1 MLLFINNLKTK
12 KMKKNYSGSTPLQ
25 IISFRLWV
33 MNLAVHQRIKKQ
45 QNISKE
51 CVQLAICLE
60 DFVVSLKR
68 QHLYDEAIKAEKL
81 LEELPKKEKKELIPS
96 YIGPIQLKS
105 WLIDVALDELRIH
118 PNQKKTKTLI
128 DWMNIS
134 KTTLTMNS
142 SKTHIKYMEQIN
154 EAEML
159 LNM

>member
-1 MLLFINNLKTK
+1 
-12 KMKKNYSGSTPLQ
+12 MKKNYSDSTPLQ

-33 MNLAVHQRIKKQ
+33 INLAVHQIITKQ
-45 QNISKE
+45 QVISKE
-51 CVQLAICLE
+51 CEQLAICLE

-68 QHLYDEAIKAEKL
+68 QHLHDEAIKAEKL

-118 PNQKKTKTLI
+118 PNPKKVKALI

-134 KTTLTMNS
+134 KTPLTMDS